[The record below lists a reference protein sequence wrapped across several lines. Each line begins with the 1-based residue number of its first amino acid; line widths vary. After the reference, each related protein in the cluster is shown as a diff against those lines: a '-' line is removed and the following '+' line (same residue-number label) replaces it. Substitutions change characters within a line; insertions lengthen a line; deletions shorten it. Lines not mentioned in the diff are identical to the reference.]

1 MDKQTFYAELS
12 ERLLNIG
19 LSREYI
25 ERHIAQFESYFNGKS
40 DSEISAEI
48 SKLGDLDKVAARI
61 KRMTEKSINDAKI
74 ENEANTEKVNNAENT
89 ENTENNEN
97 EITEQV
103 NANNDEIINREENE
117 LTDAA
122 EDVKLSD
129 DDVTVFEG
137 FEELSDNKDNVS
149 IFSYHESH
157 GTKRGVAVADQNSSP
172 VTVSALDQETI
183 EKNRKK
189 FWIIFAATSPITA
202 ALLAA
207 TAVAFA
213 LAFFAIA
220 VIILI
225 AVGALVFIT
234 AAGTIVSIFGLIFG
248 ASQMINSVPVGL
260 YECGVSV
267 MIAAVA
273 IFVGILVYN
282 FAVRL
287 MPYAAKWLLVFLRY
301 VARKYRELYVYL
313 KKECIGL

>member
-74 ENEANTEKVNNAENT
+74 ENEANTEKLNNAENT
-89 ENTENNEN
+89 ENTKNI
-97 EITEQV
+97 ITEQV

-117 LTDAA
+117 LTDSS

-137 FEELSDNKDNVS
+137 SEELSDNKDNVS
-149 IFSYHESH
+149 IFSYPESH
-157 GTKRGVAVADQNSSP
+157 GTKRGVAVAGQNSSS

>member
-12 ERLLNIG
+12 ERLLGLG

-25 ERHIAQFESYFNGKS
+25 ERHISQFEMYFKGKS
-40 DSEISAEI
+40 DSEISNEI
-48 SKLGDLDKVAARI
+48 SKLGDLNKVAARI
-61 KRMTEKSINDAKI
+61 KRMTEKSINEAKI
-74 ENEANTEKVNNAENT
+74 ENDSKTDNSEKTDNEMPETESADNN
-89 ENTENNEN
+89 
-97 EITEQV
+97 V
-103 NANNDEIINREENE
+103 IINREEDE
-117 LTDAA
+117 LVEASD
-122 EDVKLSD
+122 DDRFSD
-129 DDVTVFEG
+129 DDVTVFEKS
-137 FEELSDNKDNVS
+137 EDTPIDAENDSDVQ
-149 IFSYHESH
+149 SYSESH
-157 GTKRGVAVADQNSSP
+157 GTKRGVAVVDRKEHS
-172 VTVSALDQETI
+172 VTVSALDQEAI

-207 TAVAFA
+207 TAATFA

-234 AAGTIVSIFGLIFG
+234 AAGTVVSIFGLIFG
-248 ASQMINSVPVGL
+248 VSQMINSVPIGL